1 MTPSNNLKE
10 SLIKELGA
18 FFTAMCQ
25 SQGSDTPVSDER
37 RDKEKA
43 TAQILNLILDTI
55 LASEEMQ
62 DEPIADDLSPIVKA
76 AYLAS
81 NGTKADLRTMLEG
94 MK

>member
-1 MTPSNNLKE
+1 MTSTPSNNLKE

-55 LASEEMQ
+55 LAEIGEVPE
-62 DEPIADDLSPIVKA
+62 DTDKYANELLGRWLERRRIK
-76 AYLAS
+76 
-81 NGTKADLRTMLEG
+81 TMLEG
-94 MK
+94 MRMN